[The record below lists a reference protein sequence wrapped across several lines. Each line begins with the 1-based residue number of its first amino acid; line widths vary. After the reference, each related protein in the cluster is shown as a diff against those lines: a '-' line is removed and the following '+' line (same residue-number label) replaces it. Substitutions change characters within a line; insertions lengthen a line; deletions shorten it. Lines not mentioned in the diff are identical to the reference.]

1 MNLIDDIGFCAMC
14 LIYFLVILRKPLN
27 GTIFKKILCKISFI
41 ANLRFDYKSQN
52 SQKENVYKIW
62 NVGLGVRDCSIK
74 ADKFVEL

>member
-1 MNLIDDIGFCAMC
+1 MFLITFKSVT
-14 LIYFLVILRKPLN
+14 LTLN
-27 GTIFKKILCKISFI
+27 FFI

-74 ADKFVEL
+74 GDKFVEL